1 MRKGKSMFVDVHAHL
16 CDEKFNNLEEI
27 VENAKREKVEKII
40 SASYNFASCE
50 KNLEIAEN
58 FENVFITVGI
68 HPENVDEIE
77 EDFPNNFKKIDTKS
91 LPNKDLILRV
101 IEKDLCRY
109 KKYAEILF
117 CLMMTLGV
125 LFLITAFF

>member
-1 MRKGKSMFVDVHAHL
+1 MYKD
-16 CDEKFNNLEEI
+16 
-27 VENAKREKVEKII
+27 KREAIL
-40 SASYNFASCE
+40 SSMS
-50 KNLEIAEN
+50 EITYREAYQ
-58 FENVFITVGI
+58 
-68 HPENVDEIE
+68 VDEIE